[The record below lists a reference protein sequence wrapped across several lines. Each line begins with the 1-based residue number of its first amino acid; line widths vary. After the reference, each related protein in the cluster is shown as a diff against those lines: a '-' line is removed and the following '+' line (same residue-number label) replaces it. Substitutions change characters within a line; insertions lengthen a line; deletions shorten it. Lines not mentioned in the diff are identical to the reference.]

1 MLTTA
6 SRLHSAPAD
15 KDVVAMFGRG
25 GQQSAG
31 CRKTCGQG
39 AKRTQ
44 ILAMGCS
51 TPGLALW
58 RGCLACRVNGGF
70 CAVTVVYFLAA
81 RSLEKRPNL
90 SHYCYSF
97 LSVRPFM
104 PYVSMLYAT
113 LILMWK
119 LH

>member
-1 MLTTA
+1 
-6 SRLHSAPAD
+6 
-15 KDVVAMFGRG
+15 MFGRG

-70 CAVTVVYFLAA
+70 RAPESSLANHLN
-81 RSLEKRPNL
+81 RLEQAAWGDDQAERL
-90 SHYCYSF
+90 GG
-97 LSVRPFM
+97 LE
-104 PYVSMLYAT
+104 
-113 LILMWK
+113 IDD
-119 LH
+119 